1 MREGAQVAI
10 VGAPNVGKSSLF
22 NALLNANRAIVTAVP
37 GTTRDLVTERTD
49 MGGLMLALVDTAGVR
64 ESSDVVE
71 QEGVAR
77 ARAAAGVAELVLVM
91 LDRSRPLDEDDRAVL
106 RDTER
111 SRRLVVVNKSDLPSR
126 LVLPSDIKLPS
137 RLALPSISRSRRST
151 SRLPTRSRSRFALAK
166 AWIRCARPSPRRWPR
181 ANRCATGPSS
191 RMCGTRCCSKG
202 RAPRSSAPR
211 TALEWR
217 GARGVSAGGPA
228 RSRRRAA
235 GDHRPPHHGRSA
247 AEHLRKILHRQVITS
262 RATETQR
269 HRENTKSF

>member
-137 RLALPSISRSRRST
+137 RLALPSSIPLPSEHFAPPDTIEISVRTGEGLDTLRT
-151 SRLPTRSRSRFALAK
+151 AITAALAEGESL
-166 AWIRCARPSPRRWPR
+166 RDRPVVSNVRHTMLLERARTAIER
-181 ANRCATGPSS
+181 A
-191 RMCGTRCCSKG
+191 
-202 RAPRSSAPR
+202 R
-211 TALEWR
+211 TALDGEVPEEFPLVDLQEAAAALQEIT
-217 GARGVSAGGPA
+217 G
-228 RSRRRAA
+228 RRTTE
-235 GDHRPPHHGRSA
+235 DL
-247 AEHLRKILHRQVITS
+247 LRNIFEKFCIG
-262 RATETQR
+262 
-269 HRENTKSF
+269 K